1 VVLGDRLINGQPLPA
16 DFQLQTY
23 VDSAVSMAKLRKTF
37 RGYCQQ
43 TDTHLPQAT
52 VREAILSS
60 AHLRQSEWV
69 PMEEIQAQYVFTL
82 YDQ

>member
-1 VVLGDRLINGQPLPA
+1 MDETEKEL
-16 DFQLQTY
+16 
-23 VDSAVSMAKLRKTF
+23 

-43 TDTHLPQAT
+43 MDTHLPQAT

-69 PMEEIQAQYVFTL
+69 PIEEIRAQYVFL
-82 YDQ
+82 HRMIDDSG